1 MNLDLL
7 FKIAGVG
14 ILISVFHTALKQA
27 GKEDMAHLCTLAGFT
42 IVLFGWF
49 NSSASC
55 SPLSRPSLNSIEGA
69 GMEIIQIVGLGF
81 IVTLLIL
88 IIRGQRPEIAVQIS
102 ITLATVIFLLVL
114 AKIEVVL
121 NLFRDLADK
130 ANISQMYLNTILK
143 IIGIAYITEFG
154 AQVCRDAGEG
164 AVAGKIEFAGKV
176 LVMVMAIPI
185 IALVLETIVRLVP

>member
-1 MNLDLL
+1 
-7 FKIAGVG
+7 
-14 ILISVFHTALKQA
+14 
-27 GKEDMAHLCTLAGFT
+27 
-42 IVLFGWF
+42 
-49 NSSASC
+49 
-55 SPLSRPSLNSIEGA
+55 
-69 GMEIIQIVGLGF
+69 MEIIQIVGLGF

-130 ANISQMYLNTILK
+130 ANISQTYLNTILK

>member
-1 MNLDLL
+1 
-7 FKIAGVG
+7 
-14 ILISVFHTALKQA
+14 
-27 GKEDMAHLCTLAGFT
+27 
-42 IVLFGWF
+42 
-49 NSSASC
+49 
-55 SPLSRPSLNSIEGA
+55 
-69 GMEIIQIVGLGF
+69 MEIIQIVGLGF

-88 IIRGQRPEIAVQIS
+88 IIRSQRPEIAVQIS
-102 ITLATVIFLLVL
+102 ITLATVIFLMVL

-130 ANISQMYLNTILK
+130 ASVSQMYLNTILK

-176 LVMVMAIPI
+176 LVMVLAIPI
-185 IALVLETIVRLVP
+185 IALVLETIVRLIP

>member
-1 MNLDLL
+1 
-7 FKIAGVG
+7 
-14 ILISVFHTALKQA
+14 
-27 GKEDMAHLCTLAGFT
+27 
-42 IVLFGWF
+42 
-49 NSSASC
+49 
-55 SPLSRPSLNSIEGA
+55 
-69 GMEIIQIVGLGF
+69 MEIIQIVGLGF

-88 IIRGQRPEIAVQIS
+88 IIRSQRPEIAVQLS

-130 ANISQMYLNTILK
+130 ASISQMYLNTILK

-164 AVAGKIEFAGKV
+164 AVAGKIEFAGKI

-185 IALVLETIVRLVP
+185 IALVLETIVRLIP